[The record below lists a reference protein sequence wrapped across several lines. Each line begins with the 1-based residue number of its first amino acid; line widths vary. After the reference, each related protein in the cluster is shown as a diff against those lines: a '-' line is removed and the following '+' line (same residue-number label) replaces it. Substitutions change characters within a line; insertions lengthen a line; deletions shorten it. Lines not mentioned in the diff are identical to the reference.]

1 MAAWG
6 LRVVL
11 LLLLLAAVCSL
22 AVAEDG
28 ARQYCII
35 GAGPGGLQCVLHSA
49 LYTVALVPRP
59 ATFCWGAGG
68 TTFI

>member
-49 LYTVALVPRP
+49 L
-59 ATFCWGAGG
+59 
-68 TTFI
+68 